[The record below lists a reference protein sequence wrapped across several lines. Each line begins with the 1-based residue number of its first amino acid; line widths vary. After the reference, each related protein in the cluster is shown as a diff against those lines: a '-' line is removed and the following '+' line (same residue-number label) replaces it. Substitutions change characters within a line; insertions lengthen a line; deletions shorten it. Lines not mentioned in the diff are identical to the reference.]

1 MNEWFKLASN
11 TPARNR
17 TAPQKST
24 PNWCAFFFQKMLN
37 NFVFS
42 IFFRIF
48 VYKQKRKEKMK
59 LLILSIAL
67 FFATPKTATTNSTSA
82 SYPCHPNGD
91 LYPCTHPAHS
101 MGDLGP
107 CTHYYPNGKYDAC
120 EWYLSMYASSPFYG
134 WFGTMPTCL
143 LVIF

>member
-1 MNEWFKLASN
+1 
-11 TPARNR
+11 
-17 TAPQKST
+17 
-24 PNWCAFFFQKMLN
+24 
-37 NFVFS
+37 
-42 IFFRIF
+42 
-48 VYKQKRKEKMK
+48 MK

-107 CTHYYPNGKYDAC
+107 CTHYYPNGNTMHVNDIYPCTHPAH
-120 EWYLSMYASSPFYG
+120 SMGDLGPCQHVC
-134 WFGTMPTCL
+134 W
-143 LVIF
+143 